1 MRRTKEMKKG
11 LKRGLAIA
19 LSAAM
24 VVGIVPMAPG
34 NVSRVQ
40 AEESTESGLK
50 ATVYATKDQL
60 MNFSPDS
67 SAKLVFGKNDQGNAQ
82 EWYVLGKD
90 DGVEVDNAVIFATES
105 MTTGIF
111 DSNNNSN
118 TYIEGNQ
125 EYQVYPNHYGA
136 SVLRQT
142 LQGMVSVDNNTY
154 FSVAEKSLMQET
166 TIITKDVLQG
176 TDYTTSDKLYALAS
190 EDQDYS
196 EDQGYYD
203 KIYVGSNNEKKLDV
217 HSYSND
223 KDFWLRTPCENRS
236 QVNQAL
242 CAYPNGGRVGGTTV
256 KLSNGVRPASN
267 LNLSSVLFAS
277 AAPASGGAAY
287 GKIADGTAMTLR
299 LDGSDKNIGTVNY
312 IIGSRE
318 IIAVK
323 GSTTNDVVLMVQGND
338 GTKDWYYRS
347 APLESSACTYNAT
360 DIMTKLGMSSS
371 DFSKCKIWLET
382 TEDNVTYAVNAA
394 KKEIVSRISADIE
407 APTEGEELSKQISC
421 YEEEVAEAKITWD
434 KEIAGYYPD
443 TCKAQITFTP
453 ADGYIFTGNTVLNIN
468 AEERNDGKVLNPDGT
483 LTITVKFKLEK
494 DKLISID
501 FPEPITVANGTA
513 YEDMNLPTQVAI
525 KTKGSTIDK
534 ADVTWDTKSPV
545 RGSYDPAVI
554 TMQTVTLKG
563 NVSGLDNLDMNKVD
577 PVTYITIIIWAME
590 TVEAPTASVASGTY
604 TKNQSVILS
613 SATEGATIYYTTDG
627 TEPDKTIG
635 EIYTVPIAVTG
646 TAGESVDT
654 TIKAIAV
661 KDRMQDSEVQTF
673 TYTIELPE
681 PTPTPVPTSTPTPGQ
696 SGNSDNSGSD
706 NSNSGNSSSGSSTD
720 SSADVKIVDWE
731 QVAADMRQ
739 PLTGEGNLNYTVR
752 GENRVATSVLQQL
765 AGLRQTLAFHSGN
778 GIALSISGQDVD
790 RNALNNLNSM
800 NLTVADGT
808 LSDKIC
814 STKETGSLKNLQLS
828 VYDSGAFAVLVN
840 LHVNVGAEYAGNYAN
855 LYRYNAQTGSLDY
868 CGSYRVNADGRA
880 MFGLKLGG
888 EYLVTVTRAIPQ
900 ETAVHTDGEYIVKA
914 GDALSRIA
922 VRYHMPLADL
932 IRKNPQIKNI
942 SKIYPGQRIRLN

>member
-1 MRRTKEMKKG
+1 MKKE
-11 LKRGLAIA
+11 LKRGLAMV

-24 VVGIVPMAPG
+24 VLGIAPMVPG

-40 AEESTESGLK
+40 AEESAESGLK
-50 ATVYATKDQL
+50 ATVYAMKDQL
-60 MNFSPDS
+60 MNFSPDN

-105 MTTGIF
+105 MTTDQF
-111 DSNNNSN
+111 DSNNNGN
-118 TYIEGNQ
+118 TYKEGNQ

-136 SVLRQT
+136 SVLRRT
-142 LQGMVSVDNNTY
+142 LQEMVSADSNTY

-166 TIITKDVLQG
+166 TITTRDVFNQK
-176 TDYTTSDKLYALAS
+176 DYTTSDKLYALAS
-190 EDQDYS
+190 EDQDYY
-196 EDQGYYD
+196 G
-203 KIYVGSNNEKKLDV
+203 KIYVGSNNDKKLDV

-223 KDFWLRTPCENRS
+223 MDFWLRTPCENWS
-236 QVNQAL
+236 KINQAL
-242 CAYPNGGRVGGTTV
+242 CAYPNRGQVGGTTV
-256 KLSNGVRPASN
+256 QLRNGVRPASN

-287 GKIADGTAMTLR
+287 GEIADGTAMTLR

-312 IIGSRE
+312 IVGGRK

-323 GSTTNDVVLMVQGND
+323 GSTSGDVVLVIQGND

-347 APLESSACTYNAT
+347 APLESSVCTYNVS
-360 DIMTKLGMSSS
+360 DIMNQLNMSSS

-394 KKEIVSRISADIE
+394 NKEIVSTIGADIATPRGGE
-407 APTEGEELSKQISC
+407 ALSKQISC
-421 YEEEVAEAKITWD
+421 NTEEVAEAKIIWD
-434 KEIAGYYPD
+434 TEIAGYYPD
-443 TCKAQITFTP
+443 TCKAEITFTS
-453 ADGYIFTGNTVLNIN
+453 ADGYIFTENTEIVIN
-468 AEERNDGKVLNPDGT
+468 STVRNDGKVLNSDGT
-483 LTITVKFKLEK
+483 LTVTVEFALSK
-494 DKLISID
+494 DILLNIVKPDS
-501 FPEPITVANGTA
+501 ITVANGTA
-513 YEDMNLPTQVAI
+513 YKDMNLPTQVTI
-525 KTKGSTIDK
+525 ETGGGSMDK
-534 ADVTWDTKSPV
+534 ANVTWDTKSPV
-545 RGSYDPAVI
+545 SGSYDPAVI
-554 TMQTVTLKG
+554 TKQTVRLKG
-563 NVSGLDNLDMNKVD
+563 NVSGLDNLDMNEVD
-577 PVTYITIIIWAME
+577 PVTYITITIWAME

-627 TEPDKTIG
+627 TKPDKTNG

-681 PTPTPVPTSTPTPGQ
+681 PTPTPTPGQ
-696 SGNSDNSGSD
+696 SGNSDNSGSN

-739 PLTGEGNLNYTVR
+739 PLTGEGNLNYIVR
-752 GENRVATSVLQQL
+752 GENQVAASVLQQL
-765 AGLRQTLAFHSGN
+765 EGLKQTLAFHSGN

-814 STKETGSLKNLQLS
+814 STKEAGSLKNLQLS

>member
-1 MRRTKEMKKG
+1 MKKG

-24 VVGIVPMAPG
+24 VVGIAPMAPG

-67 SAKLVFGKNDQGNAQ
+67 SAKLVFGKNDQENAQ

-90 DGVEVDNAVIFATES
+90 NGVAGDNTVIFATES
-105 MTTGIF
+105 MKTGKF

-118 TYIEGNQ
+118 TYIEGNK
-125 EYQVYPNHYGA
+125 EYPVHPNHYGA
-136 SVLRQT
+136 SALRHT
-142 LQGMVSVDNNTY
+142 LQEMVSADSNTY

-166 TIITKDVLQG
+166 TITTKDVLNQK
-176 TDYTTSDKLYALAS
+176 DYTTSDKLYALAS
-190 EDQDYS
+190 EDQDYY
-196 EDQGYYD
+196 Q
-203 KIYVGSNNEKKLDV
+203 KMYVGSNNDKELDV
-217 HSYSND
+217 TFCGNNT
-223 KDFWLRTPCENRS
+223 DFWLRTPS
-236 QVNQAL
+236 DSLVNHAL
-242 CAYPNGGRVGGTTV
+242 CACPGLYRVGGILV
-256 KLSNGVRPASN
+256 QYSRGVRPASN

-287 GKIADGTAMTLR
+287 SEIADGTAMTLR

-360 DIMTKLGMSSS
+360 DIMTQLDMSSS

-394 KKEIVSRISADIE
+394 KKEIVSIISANIK
-407 APTEGEELSKQISC
+407 APIEGEELSKQISC
-421 YEEEVAEAKITWD
+421 YAEGVAEAKITWD

-468 AEERNDGKVLNPDGT
+468 TEERNDGKVLNPDGT
-483 LTITVKFKLEK
+483 LTITVKFEFKK

-525 KTKGSTIDK
+525 ETKGSTINK

-545 RGSYDPAVI
+545 SGSYDPAVI
-554 TMQTVTLKG
+554 TKQTVTLKG
-563 NVSGLDNLDMNKVD
+563 NVSGLDNLDMNEAD
-577 PVTYITIIIWAME
+577 PVTYITITIWAME

-627 TEPDKTIG
+627 TEPDKTNG

-646 TAGESVDT
+646 TAGEFVDT

-681 PTPTPVPTSTPTPGQ
+681 PTPTPVPTPTPTPGQ
-696 SGNSDNSGSD
+696 SGNSDNSG
-706 NSNSGNSSSGSSTD
+706 SGSSTD

-828 VYDSGAFAVLVN
+828 VYDSGAFAVRVN

>member
-1 MRRTKEMKKG
+1 MKKG

-24 VVGIVPMAPG
+24 VVGIAPMAPG

-105 MTTGIF
+105 MTTGMF
-111 DSNNNSN
+111 DSNNNGN
-118 TYIEGNQ
+118 TYKEGNQ
-125 EYQVYPNHYGA
+125 EYPVHPNHYGA

-166 TIITKDVLQG
+166 TITTKDVLNQK
-176 TDYTTSDKLYALAS
+176 DYTTSDKLYALAS
-190 EDQDYS
+190 EDQDY
-196 EDQGYYD
+196 YD
-203 KIYVGSNNEKKLDV
+203 KIYVGSNNGKKLDV
-217 HSYSND
+217 DSYSND
-223 KDFWLRTPCENRS
+223 MDFWLRTPCENRI
-236 QVNQAL
+236 QLNQAL
-242 CAYPNGGRVGGTTV
+242 CVYPNPNRGWVGGTPV
-256 KLSNGVRPASN
+256 QLRNGVRPASN

-277 AAPASGGAAY
+277 AAPASGGAY
-287 GKIADGTAMTLR
+287 GEIADGTAMTLR

-360 DIMTKLGMSSS
+360 DIMTQLDMSSS

-394 KKEIVSRISADIE
+394 KKEIVSIISAYIK
-407 APTEGEELSKQISC
+407 APIEGEELSKQISC
-421 YEEEVAEAKITWD
+421 NAEEVAEAKITWD

-501 FPEPITVANGTA
+501 SPEPITVANGTA

-525 KTKGSTIDK
+525 ETKGSTIDK

-545 RGSYDPAVI
+545 SGSYDPAVI
-554 TMQTVTLKG
+554 TKQTVTLKG
-563 NVSGLDNLDMNKVD
+563 NVSGLDNLDMNEAD
-577 PVTYITIIIWAME
+577 PVTYITITIWAME

-627 TEPDKTIG
+627 TEPDKTNG

-681 PTPTPVPTSTPTPGQ
+681 PTPTPVPTPTPTPGQ
-696 SGNSDNSGSD
+696 SGNSDNSG
-706 NSNSGNSSSGSSTD
+706 SGSSTD

>member
-1 MRRTKEMKKG
+1 MKQG

-24 VVGIVPMAPG
+24 VLGIAPMAPG

-111 DSNNNSN
+111 DSNNNGN
-118 TYIEGNQ
+118 TYKEGNQ
-125 EYQVYPNHYGA
+125 EYPVHPNHYGA
-136 SVLRQT
+136 SVLRHT
-142 LQGMVSVDNNTY
+142 LQEMVSADSNTY

-166 TIITKDVLQG
+166 TITTKDVLNQK
-176 TDYTTSDKLYALAS
+176 DYTTSDKLYALAS
-190 EDQDYS
+190 KDQDYY
-196 EDQGYYD
+196 Q
-203 KIYVGSNNEKKLDV
+203 KMYVGSNNDKELDV
-217 HSYSND
+217 TFCGNNT
-223 KDFWLRTPCENRS
+223 DFWLRTPCEKSSLLNH
-236 QVNQAL
+236 AL
-242 CAYPNGGRVGGTTV
+242 CACPGLYRVGGILV
-256 KLSNGVRPASN
+256 QYSRGVRPASN

-277 AAPASGGAAY
+277 AAPSSGGEASGE
-287 GKIADGTAMTLR
+287 IADGTAMTLR

-312 IIGSRE
+312 IVGGRK

-323 GSTTNDVVLMVQGND
+323 GSTSGDVVLVIQGND

-347 APLESSACTYNAT
+347 APLESSVCTYNAS
-360 DIMTKLGMSSS
+360 DIMNQLNMSSS

-394 KKEIVSRISADIE
+394 KKEIVSIISADIK
-407 APTEGEELSKQISC
+407 APIEGEELSKQISC
-421 YEEEVAEAKITWD
+421 DKEGVAEAKITWD

-453 ADGYIFTGNTVLNIN
+453 ADGYIFTENTVLNIN
-468 AEERNDGKVLNPDGT
+468 AKERNDGKVLNPDGT
-483 LTITVKFKLEK
+483 LTITVKFELKK

-513 YEDMNLPTQVAI
+513 YKDMNLPTQVTI
-525 KTKGSTIDK
+525 ETGGGSMDK
-534 ADVTWDTKSPV
+534 ANVTWDTKSPV
-545 RGSYDPAVI
+545 SGSYNPTVV
-554 TMQTVTLKG
+554 TEQTITLKG
-563 NVSGLDNLDMNKVD
+563 DVSGLDNLDMNEKESVA
-577 PVTYITIIIWAME
+577 YITITIRAME
-590 TVEAPTASVASGTY
+590 TVEVPTASVASGTY
-604 TKNQSVILS
+604 TKNQSVALS

-627 TEPDKTIG
+627 TEPGGTNG
-635 EIYTVPIAVTG
+635 EIYTAPIAVTG

-654 TIKAIAV
+654 TIRAIAV
-661 KDRMQDSEVQTF
+661 KERMQDSEVQTF

-681 PTPTPVPTSTPTPGQ
+681 PTPTPVPTPAPTPGQ

-739 PLTGEGNLNYTVR
+739 LEGLK
-752 GENRVATSVLQQL
+752 
-765 AGLRQTLAFHSGN
+765 QTLAFHSGN

-814 STKETGSLKNLQLS
+814 STKEAGSLKNLQLS

-840 LHVNVGAEYAGNYAN
+840 LHVNVGTEYTGNYAN
-855 LYRYNAQTGSLDY
+855 LYRYNTQTGSLDY

-900 ETAVHTDGEYIVKA
+900 ETAVYTDGEYIVKA

>member
-1 MRRTKEMKKG
+1 MKKG

-24 VVGIVPMAPG
+24 VVGIAPMAPG

-105 MTTGIF
+105 MTTGMF
-111 DSNNNSN
+111 DSNNNGN
-118 TYIEGNQ
+118 TYKEGNQ
-125 EYQVYPNHYGA
+125 EYPVHPNHYGA

-166 TIITKDVLQG
+166 TITTKDVLNQK
-176 TDYTTSDKLYALAS
+176 DYTTSDKLYALAS
-190 EDQDYS
+190 EDQDY
-196 EDQGYYD
+196 YD
-203 KIYVGSNNEKKLDV
+203 KIYVGSNNGKKLDV

-223 KDFWLRTPCENRS
+223 MDFWLRTPCENRI
-236 QVNQAL
+236 QLNQAL
-242 CAYPNGGRVGGTTV
+242 CAYPNPNRGWVGGTPV
-256 KLSNGVRPASN
+256 QLRNGVRPASN

-360 DIMTKLGMSSS
+360 DIMTQLDMSSS

-394 KKEIVSRISADIE
+394 KKEIVSIISADIK
-407 APTEGEELSKQISC
+407 APIEGEELSKQISC
-421 YEEEVAEAKITWD
+421 YAEGVAEAKITWD

-453 ADGYIFTGNTVLNIN
+453 ADGYIFTENTVLNIN
-468 AEERNDGKVLNPDGT
+468 DEERNDGKVLNPDGT

-494 DKLISID
+494 DKLIRID
-501 FPEPITVANGTA
+501 SPEPITVANGTA

-525 KTKGSTIDK
+525 ETKGSTINK

-545 RGSYDPAVI
+545 SGSYDPAVI
-554 TMQTVTLKG
+554 TKQTVTLKG
-563 NVSGLDNLDMNKVD
+563 NVSGLDNLDMNEAD
-577 PVTYITIIIWAME
+577 PVTYITITIWAME

-613 SATEGATIYYTTDG
+613 SATEGAMIYYTTDG
-627 TEPDKTIG
+627 TEPDKTNG

-681 PTPTPVPTSTPTPGQ
+681 PTPTPVPTPTPTPGQ
-696 SGNSDNSGSD
+696 SGNSDNSG
-706 NSNSGNSSSGSSTD
+706 SGSSTD

-778 GIALSISGQDVD
+778 EIALSISGQDVD

>member
-1 MRRTKEMKKG
+1 MKKG

-24 VVGIVPMAPG
+24 VVGIAPMAPG

-50 ATVYATKDQL
+50 VTVYATKDQL
-60 MNFSPDS
+60 MNFSPDN
-67 SAKLVFGKNDQGNAQ
+67 SAKLVFGKNDQENAQ

-90 DGVEVDNAVIFATES
+90 NGVAGDNTVIFATES
-105 MTTGIF
+105 MKTGEF
-111 DSNNNSN
+111 DSHNNSN
-118 TYIEGNQ
+118 TYIEGNK
-125 EYQVYPNHYGA
+125 EYPVHPNHYGA
-136 SVLRQT
+136 SVLRHT
-142 LQGMVSVDNNTY
+142 LQEMVSADSNTY

-166 TIITKDVLQG
+166 TITTKDVLNQK
-176 TDYTTSDKLYALAS
+176 DYTTSDKLYALAS
-190 EDQDYS
+190 EDQDNY
-196 EDQGYYD
+196 Q
-203 KIYVGSNNEKKLDV
+203 KMYVGSNNDKKLDV

-223 KDFWLRTPCENRS
+223 MDFWLRTPCENRS
-236 QVNQAL
+236 KVNQAL
-242 CAYPNGGRVGGTTV
+242 CACLGLYRVGGILV
-256 KLSNGVRPASN
+256 QYSRGVRPASN

-287 GKIADGTAMTLR
+287 GEIADGTAMTLR

-360 DIMTKLGMSSS
+360 DIMTQLDMSSS

-394 KKEIVSRISADIE
+394 KKEIVSIISADIK
-407 APTEGEELSKQISC
+407 APIEGEELSKQISC
-421 YEEEVAEAKITWD
+421 NAEEVAEAKITWD

-453 ADGYIFTGNTVLNIN
+453 ADGYIFTENTVLNIN
-468 AEERNDGKVLNPDGT
+468 TEERNDGKVLNPDGT
-483 LTITVKFKLEK
+483 LTITVKFEFKK

-525 KTKGSTIDK
+525 ETKGSTINK
-534 ADVTWDTKSPV
+534 AVVTWDTKSPV
-545 RGSYDPAVI
+545 SGSYDPAVI
-554 TMQTVTLKG
+554 TKQTVTLKG
-563 NVSGLDNLDMNKVD
+563 NVSGLDNLDMKEVD
-577 PVTYITIIIWAME
+577 PVTYITITIWAME

-627 TEPDKTIG
+627 TEPDKTNG

-646 TAGESVDT
+646 TAGECVDT

-681 PTPTPVPTSTPTPGQ
+681 PTPTPVPTPTPTPGQ
-696 SGNSDNSGSD
+696 SGNSDNSG
-706 NSNSGNSSSGSSTD
+706 SGSSTD

>member
-24 VVGIVPMAPG
+24 VVGIAPMAPG

-60 MNFSPDS
+60 MNFSPDN
-67 SAKLVFGKNDQGNAQ
+67 SAKLVFGKNDQENAQ

-105 MTTGIF
+105 MTTGMF
-111 DSNNNSN
+111 DSNNNGN
-118 TYIEGNQ
+118 TYKEGNQ
-125 EYQVYPNHYGA
+125 EYPVHANHYGA

-166 TIITKDVLQG
+166 TIITKDVLNQK
-176 TDYTTSDKLYALAS
+176 DYTTSDKLYALAS
-190 EDQDYS
+190 EDQDYY
-196 EDQGYYD
+196 Q
-203 KIYVGSNNEKKLDV
+203 KMYVGSNNDKELDV
-217 HSYSND
+217 TFCGNNT
-223 KDFWLRTPCENRS
+223 DFWLRTPS
-236 QVNQAL
+236 DSLVNHAL
-242 CAYPNGGRVGGTTV
+242 CACPGLYRVGGILV
-256 KLSNGVRPASN
+256 QYSRGVRPASN

-277 AAPASGGAAY
+277 AAPASGGAAAY
-287 GKIADGTAMTLR
+287 GEIADGTAMTLR

-360 DIMTKLGMSSS
+360 DIMTQLDMSSS

-394 KKEIVSRISADIE
+394 KKEIVSIISANIK
-407 APTEGEELSKQISC
+407 APIEGEELSKQISC
-421 YEEEVAEAKITWD
+421 YAEGVAEAKITWD

-453 ADGYIFTGNTVLNIN
+453 ADGYIFTENTVLNIN
-468 AEERNDGKVLNPDGT
+468 TEERNDGKVLNPDGT
-483 LTITVKFKLEK
+483 LTITVKFEFKK

-525 KTKGSTIDK
+525 ETKGSTINK

-545 RGSYDPAVI
+545 SGSYDPAVI
-554 TMQTVTLKG
+554 TKQTVTLKG
-563 NVSGLDNLDMNKVD
+563 NVSGLDNLDMKEVD
-577 PVTYITIIIWAME
+577 PVTYITITIWAME

-627 TEPDKTIG
+627 TEPDKTNG

-646 TAGESVDT
+646 TAGESVAT

-681 PTPTPVPTSTPTPGQ
+681 PTPTPVPTPTPTPGQ
-696 SGNSDNSGSD
+696 SGNSDNSG
-706 NSNSGNSSSGSSTD
+706 SGSSTD

>member
-1 MRRTKEMKKG
+1 MKQG

-24 VVGIVPMAPG
+24 VVGIAPIAPG

-67 SAKLVFGKNDQGNAQ
+67 SAKLVFGKNNQGNAQ

-90 DGVEVDNAVIFATES
+90 NGVAGDNTVIFATES
-105 MTTGIF
+105 MKTGKF

-118 TYIEGNQ
+118 TYKEGNQ

-136 SVLRQT
+136 SELRQT

-190 EDQDYS
+190 EDQN
-196 EDQGYYD
+196 YYD
-203 KIYVGSNNEKKLDV
+203 KIYVGSNNDKELDV

-223 KDFWLRTPCENRS
+223 MDFWLRTPCENRS

-242 CAYPNGGRVGGTTV
+242 CAYPNNGWVGGTPV
-256 KLSNGVRPASN
+256 HLSNGVRPASN

-277 AAPASGGAAY
+277 AAPASGGETS
-287 GKIADGTAMTLR
+287 GEIVDGTAMTLR

-347 APLESSACTYNAT
+347 APLESSACTYNVT
-360 DIMTKLGMSSS
+360 DIMNQLDMSSS

-382 TEDNVTYAVNAA
+382 TEDNVSYAVNAA
-394 KKEIVSRISADIE
+394 KKEIVSIISADIDTPRGGE
-407 APTEGEELSKQISC
+407 ALSKQISC
-421 YEEEVAEAKITWD
+421 DKEGIAEAKVTWD
-434 KEIAGYYPD
+434 TEIAGYYPD
-443 TCKAQITFTP
+443 TCKAEITFAP
-453 ADGYIFTGNTVLNIN
+453 ADGYIFTENTEIVIN
-468 AEERNDGKVLNPDGT
+468 STVRNDGKVLSSDGT
-483 LTITVKFKLEK
+483 LTVTVEFALSK
-494 DKLISID
+494 DILLNIVDPDS
-501 FPEPITVANGTA
+501 ITVANGTA
-513 YEDMNLPTQVAI
+513 YKDMNLPTQVTI
-525 KTKGSTIDK
+525 ETGGGSMDK
-534 ADVTWDTKSPV
+534 ANVTWDTTTPV
-545 RGSYDPAVI
+545 NGSYDPAIV
-554 TMQTVTLKG
+554 TEQTITLKG
-563 NVSGLDNLDMNKVD
+563 DVSGLDNLDMNGKESVA
-577 PVTYITIIIWAME
+577 YITITIRAME

-604 TKNQSVILS
+604 MKNQSVILS

-627 TEPDKTIG
+627 TEPDKTNG
-635 EIYTVPIAVTG
+635 EIYTAPIAVTG
-646 TAGESVDT
+646 TAGESVNT
-654 TIKAIAV
+654 TIRAIAV
-661 KDRMQDSEVQTF
+661 KERMQDSEVQTF

-681 PTPTPVPTSTPTPGQ
+681 PTPAPVPTPAPTPGQ

-739 PLTGEGNLNYTVR
+739 PLTGEGNLNYIVR
-752 GENRVATSVLQQL
+752 GENQVAASVLQQL
-765 AGLRQTLAFHSGN
+765 AGLKQTLAFHSGN

-814 STKETGSLKNLQLS
+814 STKGAGSLKNLQLS
-828 VYDSGAFAVLVN
+828 VYDSDAFAVLVN

>member
-1 MRRTKEMKKG
+1 MKKG

-105 MTTGIF
+105 MTTGMF
-111 DSNNNSN
+111 DSNNNGN
-118 TYIEGNQ
+118 TYKEGNQ
-125 EYQVYPNHYGA
+125 EYPVHPNHYGA

-166 TIITKDVLQG
+166 TIITKDVLNQK
-176 TDYTTSDKLYALAS
+176 DYTTSDKLYALAS
-190 EDQDYS
+190 EDQDYY
-196 EDQGYYD
+196 Q
-203 KIYVGSNNEKKLDV
+203 KMYVGSNNDKELDV
-217 HSYSND
+217 TFCGNNT
-223 KDFWLRTPCENRS
+223 DFWLRTPS
-236 QVNQAL
+236 DSLVNHAL
-242 CAYPNGGRVGGTTV
+242 CACPGLYRVGGILV
-256 KLSNGVRPASN
+256 QYSRGVRPASN

-287 GKIADGTAMTLR
+287 GEIADGTAMTLR

-360 DIMTKLGMSSS
+360 DIMTQLDMSSS

-394 KKEIVSRISADIE
+394 KKEIVSIISADIK
-407 APTEGEELSKQISC
+407 APIEGEELSKQISC
-421 YEEEVAEAKITWD
+421 NAEEVAEAKITWD

-468 AEERNDGKVLNPDGT
+468 TEERNDGKVLNPDGT
-483 LTITVKFKLEK
+483 LTITVKFEFKK

-525 KTKGSTIDK
+525 ETKGSTINK

-545 RGSYDPAVI
+545 SGSYDPAVI
-554 TMQTVTLKG
+554 TKQTVTLKG
-563 NVSGLDNLDMNKVD
+563 NVSGLDNLDMKEVD
-577 PVTYITIIIWAME
+577 PVTYITITIWAME

-627 TEPDKTIG
+627 TEPDKTNG

-646 TAGESVDT
+646 TAGECVDT

-681 PTPTPVPTSTPTPGQ
+681 PTPTPVPTPTPTPGQ
-696 SGNSDNSGSD
+696 SGNSDNSG
-706 NSNSGNSSSGSSTD
+706 SGSSTD

>member
-1 MRRTKEMKKG
+1 MKKG

-24 VVGIVPMAPG
+24 VVGIAPMAPG

-67 SAKLVFGKNDQGNAQ
+67 SAKLVFGKNDQENAQ

-90 DGVEVDNAVIFATES
+90 NGVAGDNTVIFATES
-105 MTTGIF
+105 MKTGKF

-118 TYIEGNQ
+118 TYIEGNK
-125 EYQVYPNHYGA
+125 EYPVHPNHYGA
-136 SVLRQT
+136 SALRHT
-142 LQGMVSVDNNTY
+142 LQEMVSADNNTY

-166 TIITKDVLQG
+166 TITTKDVLNQK
-176 TDYTTSDKLYALAS
+176 DYTTSDKLYALAS
-190 EDQDYS
+190 EDQ
-196 EDQGYYD
+196 YYYQ
-203 KIYVGSNNEKKLDV
+203 KMYVGSNNDKELDV
-217 HSYSND
+217 TFCGNNT
-223 KDFWLRTPCENRS
+223 DFWLRTPCENRI
-236 QVNQAL
+236 QLNQAL
-242 CAYPNGGRVGGTTV
+242 CAYPNNGWVGGTTV
-256 KLSNGVRPASN
+256 QLSNGVRPASN

-287 GKIADGTAMTLR
+287 GEIADGTAMTLR

-360 DIMTKLGMSSS
+360 DIMPQLDMSSS

-394 KKEIVSRISADIE
+394 KKEIVSIISADIK
-407 APTEGEELSKQISC
+407 APIEGEELSKQINC
-421 YEEEVAEAKITWD
+421 YAEEVAKAKITWD

-453 ADGYIFTGNTVLNIN
+453 ADGYIFTENTVLNIN
-468 AEERNDGKVLNPDGT
+468 DEERNDGKVLNPDGT
-483 LTITVKFKLEK
+483 LTITVKFELKK

-501 FPEPITVANGTA
+501 SPEPITVANGTA

-525 KTKGSTIDK
+525 ETKGSTIDK

-545 RGSYDPAVI
+545 SGSYNPTVV
-554 TMQTVTLKG
+554 TEQTITLKG
-563 NVSGLDNLDMNKVD
+563 DVSGLDNLDMNEKESVA
-577 PVTYITIIIWAME
+577 YITITIRAME
-590 TVEAPTASVASGTY
+590 TVEVPTASVASGTY
-604 TKNQSVILS
+604 TKNQSVALS

-627 TEPDKTIG
+627 TEPGGTNG
-635 EIYTVPIAVTG
+635 EIYTAPVAVTG

-654 TIKAIAV
+654 TIRAIAV
-661 KDRMQDSEVQTF
+661 KERMQDSEVQIF
-673 TYTIELPE
+673 TYTIELPV
-681 PTPTPVPTSTPTPGQ
+681 PTPTPTPGQ
-696 SGNSDNSGSD
+696 SGNSDNSGSN

-778 GIALSISGQDVD
+778 GIALSISGQDVNK
-790 RNALNNLNSM
+790 NALNQLNSM

-808 LSDKIC
+808 LSDKIY
-814 STKETGSLKNLQLS
+814 STKEAGSLKNLQLS

-840 LHVNVGAEYAGNYAN
+840 LHVNVGTEYTGNYAN
-855 LYRYNAQTGSLDY
+855 LYRYNTQTGSLDY

-900 ETAVHTDGEYIVKA
+900 ETAVYTDGEYIVKA

-942 SKIYPGQRIRLN
+942 SKIYSGQRIHLN

>member
-1 MRRTKEMKKG
+1 MKKG

-24 VVGIVPMAPG
+24 VVGIAPMAPG

-60 MNFSPDS
+60 MNFSPDN
-67 SAKLVFGKNDQGNAQ
+67 SAKLVFGKNDQENAQ

-90 DGVEVDNAVIFATES
+90 NGVAGDNTVIFATES
-105 MTTGIF
+105 MKTGEF
-111 DSNNNSN
+111 DSHNNSN

-125 EYQVYPNHYGA
+125 EYPVHPNHYGA

-166 TIITKDVLQG
+166 TITTKDVLNQK
-176 TDYTTSDKLYALAS
+176 DYTTSDKLYALAS
-190 EDQDYS
+190 EDQDYY
-196 EDQGYYD
+196 Q
-203 KIYVGSNNEKKLDV
+203 KMYVGSNNDKELDV
-217 HSYSND
+217 TFCGNNT
-223 KDFWLRTPCENRS
+223 DFWLRTPCENRI
-236 QVNQAL
+236 QLNQAL
-242 CAYPNGGRVGGTTV
+242 CAYPNRGWVGGTPV
-256 KLSNGVRPASN
+256 QLSNGVRPASN

-277 AAPASGGAAY
+277 AAPASGGAAD
-287 GKIADGTAMTLR
+287 GEIADGTAMTLR

-360 DIMTKLGMSSS
+360 DIMTQLDMSSS

-394 KKEIVSRISADIE
+394 KKEKVSIISADIK
-407 APTEGEELSKQISC
+407 APIEGEELSKQISC
-421 YEEEVAEAKITWD
+421 YAEGVAEAKITWD

-468 AEERNDGKVLNPDGT
+468 DEERNDGKVLNPDGT

-494 DKLISID
+494 DKLIRID
-501 FPEPITVANGTA
+501 SPEPITVANGTA

-525 KTKGSTIDK
+525 ETKGSTINK

-545 RGSYDPAVI
+545 SGSYDPAVI
-554 TMQTVTLKG
+554 TKQTVTLKG
-563 NVSGLDNLDMNKVD
+563 NVSGLDNLDMNEAD
-577 PVTYITIIIWAME
+577 PVTYITITIWAME

-613 SATEGATIYYTTDG
+613 SATEGAMIYYTTDG
-627 TEPDKTIG
+627 TEPDKTNG

-681 PTPTPVPTSTPTPGQ
+681 PTPTPVPTPTPTPGQ
-696 SGNSDNSGSD
+696 SGNSDNSG
-706 NSNSGNSSSGSSTD
+706 SGSSTD

>member
-1 MRRTKEMKKG
+1 MKKG

-24 VVGIVPMAPG
+24 VVGIAPMAPG

-60 MNFSPDS
+60 MNFSPDN
-67 SAKLVFGKNDQGNAQ
+67 SAKLVFGKNDQENAQ

-90 DGVEVDNAVIFATES
+90 NGVAGDNTVIFATES
-105 MTTGIF
+105 MKTGEF
-111 DSNNNSN
+111 DSHNNSN
-118 TYIEGNQ
+118 TYIEGNK
-125 EYQVYPNHYGA
+125 EYPVHPNHYGA
-136 SVLRQT
+136 SVLRHT
-142 LQGMVSVDNNTY
+142 LQEMVSADSNTY

-166 TIITKDVLQG
+166 TITTKDVLNQK
-176 TDYTTSDKLYALAS
+176 DYTTSDKLYALAS
-190 EDQDYS
+190 EDQDY
-196 EDQGYYD
+196 YD
-203 KIYVGSNNEKKLDV
+203 KIYVGSNNDKKLDV

-223 KDFWLRTPCENRS
+223 MNFWLRTPCENRIM
-236 QVNQAL
+236 VNQAL
-242 CAYPNGGRVGGTTV
+242 CAYPNSGWVGGTTV
-256 KLSNGVRPASN
+256 QLSNGVRPASN

-287 GKIADGTAMTLR
+287 GEIADGTAMTLR

-360 DIMTKLGMSSS
+360 DIMTKLDMSSS

-394 KKEIVSRISADIE
+394 KKEIVSIISADIK
-407 APTEGEELSKQISC
+407 APIEGEELSKQISC
-421 YEEEVAEAKITWD
+421 YAEGVAEAKITWD
-434 KEIAGYYPD
+434 REIAGYYPD

-453 ADGYIFTGNTVLNIN
+453 ADGYIFTENTV
-468 AEERNDGKVLNPDGT
+468 
-483 LTITVKFKLEK
+483 LTITVKFEFEK

-525 KTKGSTIDK
+525 ETKGSTINK

-545 RGSYDPAVI
+545 SGSYDPAVI
-554 TMQTVTLKG
+554 TKQTVILKG
-563 NVSGLDNLDMNKVD
+563 NVSGLDNLDMNEVD
-577 PVTYITIIIWAME
+577 PVTYITITIWAME

-627 TEPDKTIG
+627 TEPDKTNG

-681 PTPTPVPTSTPTPGQ
+681 PTPTPVPTPTPTPGQ
-696 SGNSDNSGSD
+696 SGNSDNSG
-706 NSNSGNSSSGSSTD
+706 SGSSTD

>member
-1 MRRTKEMKKG
+1 MKKG

>member
-1 MRRTKEMKKG
+1 MKKG

-24 VVGIVPMAPG
+24 VVGIAPMAPG

-40 AEESTESGLK
+40 AEESTEPGLK

-60 MNFSPDS
+60 MNFSPDN
-67 SAKLVFGKNDQGNAQ
+67 SAKLVFGKNDQENAQ

-90 DGVEVDNAVIFATES
+90 NGVAGDNTVIFATES
-105 MTTGIF
+105 MTTDQF

-118 TYIEGNQ
+118 TYIEDNQ
-125 EYQVYPNHYGA
+125 EYPVHPNHYGA
-136 SVLRQT
+136 SVLRHT
-142 LQGMVSVDNNTY
+142 LQEMVSADSNTY

-166 TIITKDVLQG
+166 TITTKDVLNQK
-176 TDYTTSDKLYALAS
+176 DYTTSDKLYALAS
-190 EDQDYS
+190 KDQDYY
-196 EDQGYYD
+196 Q
-203 KIYVGSNNEKKLDV
+203 KMYVGSNNDKELDV
-217 HSYSND
+217 TFCGNNT
-223 KDFWLRTPCENRS
+223 DFWLRTPCEKSSLLNH
-236 QVNQAL
+236 AL
-242 CAYPNGGRVGGTTV
+242 CACPGLYRVGGILV
-256 KLSNGVRPASN
+256 QYSRGVRPASN

-287 GKIADGTAMTLR
+287 GEIADGTAMTLR

-312 IIGSRE
+312 IIGSRK

-360 DIMTKLGMSSS
+360 DIMTQLDMSSS

-394 KKEIVSRISADIE
+394 KKEIVSIISAYIK
-407 APTEGEELSKQISC
+407 APIEGEELSKQISC
-421 YEEEVAEAKITWD
+421 NAEEVAEAKITWD

-453 ADGYIFTGNTVLNIN
+453 ADGYIFTKNTVLNIN

-483 LTITVKFKLEK
+483 LTITVKFELEK

-501 FPEPITVANGTA
+501 SPEPITVANGTA

-525 KTKGSTIDK
+525 ETKGSTIDK

-545 RGSYDPAVI
+545 SGSYNPTEV
-554 TMQTVTLKG
+554 TEQTITLKG
-563 NVSGLDNLDMNKVD
+563 DVSGLDNLDMNGKESVA
-577 PVTYITIIIWAME
+577 YITITIRAME
-590 TVEAPTASVASGTY
+590 TVEVPTASVASGTY
-604 TKNQSVILS
+604 TKNQSVALS

-627 TEPDKTIG
+627 TEPGGTNG
-635 EIYTVPIAVTG
+635 EIYTAPIAVTG

-681 PTPTPVPTSTPTPGQ
+681 PTPTPVPTPAPTPGQ

-739 PLTGEGNLNYTVR
+739 PLTGEGNLNYIVR
-752 GENRVATSVLQQL
+752 GENQVAASVLQQL
-765 AGLRQTLAFHSGN
+765 EGLKQTLAFHSGN

-814 STKETGSLKNLQLS
+814 STKEAGSLKNLQLS

-922 VRYHMPLADL
+922 VRYHMLLTDL

>member
-1 MRRTKEMKKG
+1 MKKE
-11 LKRGLAIA
+11 LKRGLAMV

-24 VVGIVPMAPG
+24 VLGIAPMVPG

-40 AEESTESGLK
+40 AEESAESGLK

-60 MNFSPDS
+60 MNFSPDN

-90 DGVEVDNAVIFATES
+90 DGVAGDNTVIFAAGSIIEYS
-105 MTTGIF
+105 KF
-111 DSNNNSN
+111 DTN
-118 TYIEGNQ
+118 TSVKSYEERMGTYAGTNPS
-125 EYQVYPNHYGA
+125 EVYANHYGA
-136 SVLRQT
+136 SELREN
-142 LQGMVSVDNNTY
+142 LQQMVSAGNTEY
-154 FSVAEKSLMQET
+154 FSAAEKTLLQET
-166 TIITKDVLQG
+166 TITTYDTRNQKNYTVSDVLYG
-176 TDYTTSDKLYALAS
+176 AASSIFSTDIKIGSTDSKVLSKSAYWD
-190 EDQDYS
+190 
-196 EDQGYYD
+196 GYG
-203 KIYVGSNNEKKLDV
+203 K
-217 HSYSND
+217 
-223 KDFWLRTPCENRS
+223 FWLRTPVDGRDYLIWALFTGDF
-236 QVNQAL
+236 QVDKQAIN
-242 CAYPNGGRVGGTTV
+242 Y
-256 KLSNGVRPASN
+256 KKGVRPASN

-277 AAPASGGAAY
+277 AAPSSGGEASGE
-287 GKIADGTAMTLR
+287 IADGTAMTLR

-312 IIGSRE
+312 IVGGRK

-323 GSTTNDVVLMVQGND
+323 GSTSGDVVLVIQGND

-347 APLESSACTYNAT
+347 APLESSVCTYNVS
-360 DIMTKLGMSSS
+360 DIMNQLNMSSS

-394 KKEIVSRISADIE
+394 NKEIVSTIGADIATPRGGE
-407 APTEGEELSKQISC
+407 ALSKQISC
-421 YEEEVAEAKITWD
+421 DKEGIAEAKVTWD
-434 KEIAGYYPD
+434 TEIAGYYPD
-443 TCKAQITFTP
+443 TCKAEITFAP
-453 ADGYIFTGNTVLNIN
+453 ADGYIFTENTEIVIN
-468 AEERNDGKVLNPDGT
+468 STVRNDGKVLNSDGT
-483 LTITVKFKLEK
+483 LTVTVEFVLSK
-494 DKLISID
+494 DILLNIV
-501 FPEPITVANGTA
+501 EPDSITVANGTA
-513 YEDMNLPTQVAI
+513 YKDMNLPTQVTI
-525 KTKGSTIDK
+525 ETGGGSMDK
-534 ADVTWDTKSPV
+534 ANVTWDTTTPV
-545 RGSYDPAVI
+545 NGSYDPAIV
-554 TMQTVTLKG
+554 TEQTVTLKG
-563 NVSGLDNLDMNKVD
+563 DVAGLDNLDMNEKD
-577 PVTYITIIIWAME
+577 PVAYITITIRAME
-590 TVEAPTASVASGTY
+590 TVEAPTASVASGIY
-604 TKNQSVILS
+604 TKNQSVTLS

-627 TEPDKTIG
+627 TEPDKTNG
-635 EIYTVPIAVTG
+635 EIYTAPIAVTG

-661 KDRMQDSEVQTF
+661 KERMQDSEVQTF

-681 PTPTPVPTSTPTPGQ
+681 PTPTPVPTPTPTPGQ
-696 SGNSDNSGSD
+696 SGNSDHSGSN

-720 SSADVKIVDWE
+720 SSADTKIVDWE

-752 GENRVATSVLQQL
+752 GENRVAASVLQQL

-814 STKETGSLKNLQLS
+814 STKAAGSLKNLQLS
-828 VYDSGAFAVLVN
+828 VYDSVAFAVLVN
-840 LHVNVGAEYAGNYAN
+840 LHVNVGTEYTGNYAN

>member
-24 VVGIVPMAPG
+24 VVGIAPMAPG

-60 MNFSPDS
+60 MNFSPDN
-67 SAKLVFGKNDQGNAQ
+67 SAKLVFGKNDQENAQ

-90 DGVEVDNAVIFATES
+90 NGVAGDNTVIFATES
-105 MTTGIF
+105 MKTGEF
-111 DSNNNSN
+111 DSHNNSN

-125 EYQVYPNHYGA
+125 EYPVHPNHYGA
-136 SVLRQT
+136 SVLRHT
-142 LQGMVSVDNNTY
+142 LQEMVSADSNTY

-166 TIITKDVLQG
+166 TITTKDVLNQK
-176 TDYTTSDKLYALAS
+176 DYTTSDKLYALAS
-190 EDQDYS
+190 EDQDYY
-196 EDQGYYD
+196 Q
-203 KIYVGSNNEKKLDV
+203 KMYVGSNNDKELDV
-217 HSYSND
+217 TFCGNNT
-223 KDFWLRTPCENRS
+223 DFWLRTPS
-236 QVNQAL
+236 DSLVNHAL
-242 CAYPNGGRVGGTTV
+242 CACPGLYRVGGILV
-256 KLSNGVRPASN
+256 QYSRGVRPASN

-277 AAPASGGAAY
+277 AAPASGGETS
-287 GKIADGTAMTLR
+287 GEIVDGTAMTLR

-347 APLESSACTYNAT
+347 APLESSVCTYNAS
-360 DIMTKLGMSSS
+360 DIMNQLNMSSS

-394 KKEIVSRISADIE
+394 NKEIVSTIGADIATPRGGE
-407 APTEGEELSKQISC
+407 ALSKQISC
-421 YEEEVAEAKITWD
+421 NTEEVAEAKVTWD
-434 KEIAGYYPD
+434 TEIAGYYPD
-443 TCKAQITFTP
+443 TCKAEITFAP
-453 ADGYIFTGNTVLNIN
+453 ADGYIFTENTEIVIN
-468 AEERNDGKVLNPDGT
+468 STVRNDGKVLNSDGT
-483 LTITVKFKLEK
+483 LTVTVEFVLSK
-494 DKLISID
+494 DILLNIV
-501 FPEPITVANGTA
+501 EPDSITVANGTA
-513 YEDMNLPTQVAI
+513 YKDMNLPTQVTI
-525 KTKGSTIDK
+525 ETGGGSMDK
-534 ADVTWDTKSPV
+534 ANVTWDTTTPV
-545 RGSYDPAVI
+545 NGSYDPAIV
-554 TMQTVTLKG
+554 TEQTITLKG
-563 NVSGLDNLDMNKVD
+563 DVSGLDNLDMNGKESVA
-577 PVTYITIIIWAME
+577 YITITIRAME
-590 TVEAPTASVASGTY
+590 TVEVPTASVASGTY
-604 TKNQSVILS
+604 TKNQSVALS

-627 TEPDKTIG
+627 TEPGGTNG
-635 EIYTVPIAVTG
+635 EIYTAPIAVTG

-654 TIKAIAV
+654 TIRAIAV
-661 KDRMQDSEVQTF
+661 KERMQDSEVQTF

-681 PTPTPVPTSTPTPGQ
+681 PTPAPVPTPAPTPGQ

-739 PLTGEGNLNYTVR
+739 PLTGEGNLNYIVR
-752 GENRVATSVLQQL
+752 GENQVAASVLQQL
-765 AGLRQTLAFHSGN
+765 AGLKQTLAFHSGN
-778 GIALSISGQDVD
+778 GIALSISGQDVNK
-790 RNALNNLNSM
+790 NALNQLNSM

-808 LSDKIC
+808 LLDKIY
-814 STKETGSLKNLQLS
+814 STKEAGSLKNLQLS

-840 LHVNVGAEYAGNYAN
+840 LHVNVGTEYTGNYAN
-855 LYRYNAQTGSLDY
+855 LYRYNTQTGSLDY

-900 ETAVHTDGEYIVKA
+900 ETAVYTDGEYIVKA

-942 SKIYPGQRIRLN
+942 SKIYPGQRIHLN

>member
-1 MRRTKEMKKG
+1 MKKG

-24 VVGIVPMAPG
+24 VVGIAPMAPG

-50 ATVYATKDQL
+50 ATVYATKNQL

-90 DGVEVDNAVIFATES
+90 NGVAGDNTVIFATES
-105 MTTGIF
+105 MTTGKF
-111 DSNNNSN
+111 DSNNNGN
-118 TYIEGNQ
+118 TYKEGNQ
-125 EYQVYPNHYGA
+125 EYQVHANHYGA

-166 TIITKDVLQG
+166 TITTKDVLNQK
-176 TDYTTSDKLYALAS
+176 DYTTSDKLYALAS
-190 EDQDYS
+190 KDQDY
-196 EDQGYYD
+196 Y
-203 KIYVGSNNEKKLDV
+203 KKMYVGSNNDKELDV
-217 HSYSND
+217 TLCGNNI
-223 KDFWLRTPCENRS
+223 DFWLRTPS
-236 QVNQAL
+236 DSLVNHAL
-242 CAYPNGGRVGGTTV
+242 CACPGLYRVGGILV
-256 KLSNGVRPASN
+256 QYSRGVRPASN

-277 AAPASGGAAY
+277 AAPSSGGEASGE
-287 GKIADGTAMTLR
+287 IADGTAMTLR

-312 IIGSRE
+312 IVGGRK

-323 GSTTNDVVLMVQGND
+323 GSTSGDVVLVIQGND

-347 APLESSACTYNAT
+347 APLESSVCTYNAS
-360 DIMTKLGMSSS
+360 DIMNQLNMSSS

-394 KKEIVSRISADIE
+394 NKEIVSTIGADIATPRGGE
-407 APTEGEELSKQISC
+407 ALSKQISC
-421 YEEEVAEAKITWD
+421 NTEEVAEAKIIWD
-434 KEIAGYYPD
+434 TEIAGYYPD
-443 TCKAQITFTP
+443 TCKAEITFTS
-453 ADGYIFTGNTVLNIN
+453 ADGYIFTENTEIVIN
-468 AEERNDGKVLNPDGT
+468 STVRNDGKVLNSDGT
-483 LTITVKFKLEK
+483 LTVTVEFALSK
-494 DKLISID
+494 DILLNIV
-501 FPEPITVANGTA
+501 EPDSITVANGTA
-513 YEDMNLPTQVAI
+513 YKDMNLPTQVTI
-525 KTKGSTIDK
+525 ETGGGSMDK
-534 ADVTWDTKSPV
+534 ANVTWDTTTPV
-545 RGSYDPAVI
+545 NGSYDPAIV
-554 TMQTVTLKG
+554 TEQTVTLKES
-563 NVSGLDNLDMNKVD
+563 VA
-577 PVTYITIIIWAME
+577 YITITIRAME
-590 TVEAPTASVASGTY
+590 TVEVPTASVASGTY
-604 TKNQSVILS
+604 TKNQSVALS

-627 TEPDKTIG
+627 TKPDKTNG

-681 PTPTPVPTSTPTPGQ
+681 PTPTPVPTPTPTPGQ
-696 SGNSDNSGSD
+696 SGNSDNSGSN
-706 NSNSGNSSSGSSTD
+706 NSNSGSSTD

-840 LHVNVGAEYAGNYAN
+840 LHVNVGTEYTGNYAN

-888 EYLVTVTRAIPQ
+888 EYLVTVTWAIPQ
-900 ETAVHTDGEYIVKA
+900 ETAVYTDGEYIVKA

-942 SKIYPGQRIRLN
+942 SKIYPGQRIHLN

>member
-24 VVGIVPMAPG
+24 VVGIAPMAPG

-90 DGVEVDNAVIFATES
+90 NGVEVDNAVIFATES
-105 MTTGIF
+105 MTTGMF
-111 DSNNNSN
+111 DSNNNGN
-118 TYIEGNQ
+118 TYKEGNQ
-125 EYQVYPNHYGA
+125 EYPVHPNHYGA

-166 TIITKDVLQG
+166 TIITKDVLNQK
-176 TDYTTSDKLYALAS
+176 DYTTSDKLYALAS
-190 EDQDYS
+190 EDQDYY
-196 EDQGYYD
+196 Q
-203 KIYVGSNNEKKLDV
+203 KMYVGSNNDKELDV
-217 HSYSND
+217 TFCGNNT
-223 KDFWLRTPCENRS
+223 DFWLRTPS
-236 QVNQAL
+236 DSLVNHAL
-242 CAYPNGGRVGGTTV
+242 CACPGLYRIGGILVQYSR
-256 KLSNGVRPASN
+256 GVRPASN

-277 AAPASGGAAY
+277 AARASGGAAY
-287 GKIADGTAMTLR
+287 GEIADGTAMTLR

-360 DIMTKLGMSSS
+360 DIMTQLDMSSS

-394 KKEIVSRISADIE
+394 KKEIVSIISANIK
-407 APTEGEELSKQISC
+407 APIEGEELSKQISC
-421 YEEEVAEAKITWD
+421 YAEGVAEAKITWD

-453 ADGYIFTGNTVLNIN
+453 ADGYIFTENTVLNIN
-468 AEERNDGKVLNPDGT
+468 TEERNDGKVLNPDGT
-483 LTITVKFKLEK
+483 LTITVKFEFKK

-525 KTKGSTIDK
+525 ETKGSTINK

-545 RGSYDPAVI
+545 SGSYDPAVI
-554 TMQTVTLKG
+554 TKQTVTLKG
-563 NVSGLDNLDMNKVD
+563 NVSGLDNLDMKEVD
-577 PVTYITIIIWAME
+577 PVTYITITIWAME

-627 TEPDKTIG
+627 TEPDKTNG

-646 TAGESVDT
+646 TAGESVAT

-681 PTPTPVPTSTPTPGQ
+681 PTPTPVPTPTPTPGQ
-696 SGNSDNSGSD
+696 SGNSDNSG
-706 NSNSGNSSSGSSTD
+706 SGSSTD

-888 EYLVTVTRAIPQ
+888 EYLVTVTWAIPQ

>member
-1 MRRTKEMKKG
+1 MKKG

-24 VVGIVPMAPG
+24 VVGIAPMAPG

-60 MNFSPDS
+60 MNFSPDN

-90 DGVEVDNAVIFATES
+90 DGVAGDNTVIFAAGSIIEYS
-105 MTTGIF
+105 KF
-111 DSNNNSN
+111 DTN
-118 TYIEGNQ
+118 TSVKSYEERMGTYAGTNPS
-125 EYQVYPNHYGA
+125 EVYANHYGA
-136 SVLRQT
+136 SELREN
-142 LQGMVSVDNNTY
+142 LQQMVSAGNTEY
-154 FSVAEKSLMQET
+154 FSAAEKTLLQET
-166 TIITKDVLQG
+166 TITTYDTRNQKNYTVSDVLYG
-176 TDYTTSDKLYALAS
+176 AASSIFSTDIKIGSTDSKVLSKSAYWD
-190 EDQDYS
+190 
-196 EDQGYYD
+196 GY
-203 KIYVGSNNEKKLDV
+203 GE
-217 HSYSND
+217 
-223 KDFWLRTPCENRS
+223 FWLRTPVDGRDYLIWALFARDS
-236 QVNQAL
+236 QVDKQAIN
-242 CAYPNGGRVGGTTV
+242 YR
-256 KLSNGVRPASN
+256 KGVRPASN

-277 AAPASGGAAY
+277 AAPSSGGEASGE
-287 GKIADGTAMTLR
+287 IADGTAMTLR

-312 IIGSRE
+312 IVGGRK

-323 GSTTNDVVLMVQGND
+323 GSTSGDVVLVIQGND

-347 APLESSACTYNAT
+347 APLESSVCTYNAS
-360 DIMTKLGMSSS
+360 DIMNQLNMSSS

-394 KKEIVSRISADIE
+394 NKEIVSTIGADIATPRGGE
-407 APTEGEELSKQISC
+407 ALSKQIRC
-421 YEEEVAEAKITWD
+421 NTEEVAEAKIIWD
-434 KEIAGYYPD
+434 TEIAGYYPD
-443 TCKAQITFTP
+443 TCKAEITFTS
-453 ADGYIFTGNTVLNIN
+453 ADGYIFTENTEIVIN
-468 AEERNDGKVLNPDGT
+468 STVRNDGKVLNSDGT
-483 LTITVKFKLEK
+483 LTVTVEFALSK
-494 DKLISID
+494 DILLNIV
-501 FPEPITVANGTA
+501 EPDSITVANGTA
-513 YEDMNLPTQVAI
+513 YKDMNLPTQVTI
-525 KTKGSTIDK
+525 ETGGGSMDK
-534 ADVTWDTKSPV
+534 ANVTWDTTTPV
-545 RGSYDPAVI
+545 NGSYDPAIV
-554 TMQTVTLKG
+554 TEQTVTLKG
-563 NVSGLDNLDMNKVD
+563 DVAGLDNLDMNEKD
-577 PVTYITIIIWAME
+577 PVAYITITIRAME
-590 TVEAPTASVASGTY
+590 TVEVPTASVASGTY
-604 TKNQSVILS
+604 TKNQSVALS

-627 TEPDKTIG
+627 TEPGGTNG
-635 EIYTVPIAVTG
+635 EIYTAPIAVTG
-646 TAGESVDT
+646 TAGERVDT
-654 TIKAIAV
+654 TIRAIAV
-661 KDRMQDSEVQTF
+661 KERMQDSEVQTF

-681 PTPTPVPTSTPTPGQ
+681 PTPTPVPTPAPTPGQ

-739 PLTGEGNLNYTVR
+739 PLTGEGNLNYIVR

-778 GIALSISGQDVD
+778 GIALSISGQDVNK
-790 RNALNNLNSM
+790 NALNQLNSM

-808 LSDKIC
+808 LSDKIY
-814 STKETGSLKNLQLS
+814 STKEAGSLKNLQLS

-840 LHVNVGAEYAGNYAN
+840 LHANVGTEYTGNYAN
-855 LYRYNAQTGSLDY
+855 LYRYNTQTGSLDY

-942 SKIYPGQRIRLN
+942 SKIYPGQRIHLN

>member
-24 VVGIVPMAPG
+24 VLGIAPMAPG

-90 DGVEVDNAVIFATES
+90 NGVAGDNTVIFATES
-105 MTTGIF
+105 MTTGKF
-111 DSNNNSN
+111 DSNNNGN
-118 TYIEGNQ
+118 TYKEGNQ
-125 EYQVYPNHYGA
+125 EYQVHANHYGA

-166 TIITKDVLQG
+166 TITTKDVLNQK
-176 TDYTTSDKLYALAS
+176 DYTTSDKLYALAS
-190 EDQDYS
+190 KDQDY
-196 EDQGYYD
+196 Y
-203 KIYVGSNNEKKLDV
+203 KKMYVGSNNDKELDV
-217 HSYSND
+217 TLCGNNI
-223 KDFWLRTPCENRS
+223 DFWLRTPS
-236 QVNQAL
+236 DSLVNHAL
-242 CAYPNGGRVGGTTV
+242 CACPGLYRVGGILV
-256 KLSNGVRPASN
+256 QYSRGVRPASN

-277 AAPASGGAAY
+277 AAPASGGETS
-287 GKIADGTAMTLR
+287 GEIVDGTAMTLR

-312 IIGSRE
+312 IVGE
-318 IIAVK
+318 GKIIAVK
-323 GSTTNDVVLMVQGND
+323 GNTSGDVVLMIQGNN

-347 APLESSACTYNAT
+347 APLESSVCTFNASE
-360 DIMTKLGMSSS
+360 IVSKWNLSSS
-371 DFSKCKIWLET
+371 DFSECKIWLET
-382 TEDNVTYAVNAA
+382 TEDNVSYAVNAV
-394 KKEIVSRISADIE
+394 KKEIVSTINAIIDTPIGGQK
-407 APTEGEELSKQISC
+407 TSKQISC
-421 YEEEVAEAKITWD
+421 NMNEITEAEITWD
-434 KEIAGYYPD
+434 KEIAGYYPE
-443 TCKAQITFTP
+443 TSKAQITFTP
-453 ADGYIFTGNTVLNIN
+453 ADGYIFTENTVLNIN
-468 AEERNDGKVLNPDGT
+468 GEERKDGKVLNADGT
-483 LTITVKFKLEK
+483 LTITVEFELEK

-501 FPEPITVANGTA
+501 SPKPITVANGTA

-525 KTKGSTIDK
+525 ETKGSTIDK

-545 RGSYDPAVI
+545 SGSYNPTVV
-554 TMQTVTLKG
+554 TEQTITLKG
-563 NVSGLDNLDMNKVD
+563 DVSGLDNLDMNGKESVA
-577 PVTYITIIIWAME
+577 YITITIRAME
-590 TVEAPTASVASGTY
+590 TVEVPTASVASGTY

-627 TEPDKTIG
+627 TEPDKTNG

-661 KDRMQDSEVQTF
+661 KDRMRDSEVQTF

-681 PTPTPVPTSTPTPGQ
+681 PTPTPVPTPTPTPGQ
-696 SGNSDNSGSD
+696 SGNSDNSGSN
-706 NSNSGNSSSGSSTD
+706 NSNSGSSTD

-739 PLTGEGNLNYTVR
+739 PLTGEGNLNYTVW

-840 LHVNVGAEYAGNYAN
+840 LHVNVGTEYTGNYAN
-855 LYRYNAQTGSLDY
+855 LYRYNTQTGSLDY

-942 SKIYPGQRIRLN
+942 SKIYPGQRIHLN

>member
-1 MRRTKEMKKG
+1 MRRTKEMKQG

-24 VVGIVPMAPG
+24 VLGIAPMAPG

-111 DSNNNSN
+111 DSNNNGN
-118 TYIEGNQ
+118 TYKEGNQ
-125 EYQVYPNHYGA
+125 EYPVHPNHYGA
-136 SVLRQT
+136 SVLRHT
-142 LQGMVSVDNNTY
+142 LQEMVSADSNTY

-166 TIITKDVLQG
+166 TITTKDVLNQK
-176 TDYTTSDKLYALAS
+176 DYTTSDKLYALAS
-190 EDQDYS
+190 KDQDYY
-196 EDQGYYD
+196 Q
-203 KIYVGSNNEKKLDV
+203 KMYVGSNNDKELDV
-217 HSYSND
+217 TFCGNNT
-223 KDFWLRTPCENRS
+223 DFWLRTPCEKSSLLNH
-236 QVNQAL
+236 AL
-242 CAYPNGGRVGGTTV
+242 CACPGLYRVGGILV
-256 KLSNGVRPASN
+256 QYSRGVRPASN

-277 AAPASGGAAY
+277 AAPSSGGEASGE
-287 GKIADGTAMTLR
+287 IADGTAMTLR

-312 IIGSRE
+312 IVGGRK

-323 GSTTNDVVLMVQGND
+323 GSTSGDVVLVIQGND

-347 APLESSACTYNAT
+347 APLESSVCTYNAS
-360 DIMTKLGMSSS
+360 DIMNQLNMSSS

-394 KKEIVSRISADIE
+394 KKEIVSIISADIK
-407 APTEGEELSKQISC
+407 APIEGEELSKQISC
-421 YEEEVAEAKITWD
+421 DKEGVAEAKITWD

-453 ADGYIFTGNTVLNIN
+453 ADGYIFTENTVLNIN
-468 AEERNDGKVLNPDGT
+468 AKERNDGKVLNPDGT
-483 LTITVKFKLEK
+483 LTITVKFELKK

-513 YEDMNLPTQVAI
+513 YKDMNLPTQVTI
-525 KTKGSTIDK
+525 ETGGGSMDK
-534 ADVTWDTKSPV
+534 ANVTWDTKSPV
-545 RGSYDPAVI
+545 SGSYNPTVV
-554 TMQTVTLKG
+554 TEQTITLKG
-563 NVSGLDNLDMNKVD
+563 DVSGLDNLDMNEKESVA
-577 PVTYITIIIWAME
+577 YITITIRAME
-590 TVEAPTASVASGTY
+590 TVEVPTASVASGTY
-604 TKNQSVILS
+604 TKNQSVALS

-627 TEPDKTIG
+627 TEPGGTNG
-635 EIYTVPIAVTG
+635 EIYTAPIAVTG

-654 TIKAIAV
+654 TIRAIAV
-661 KDRMQDSEVQTF
+661 KERMQDSEVQTF

-681 PTPTPVPTSTPTPGQ
+681 PTPTPVPTPAPTPGQ

-739 PLTGEGNLNYTVR
+739 LEGLK
-752 GENRVATSVLQQL
+752 
-765 AGLRQTLAFHSGN
+765 QTLAFHSGN

-814 STKETGSLKNLQLS
+814 STKEAGSLKNLQLS

-840 LHVNVGAEYAGNYAN
+840 LHVNVGTEYTGNYAN
-855 LYRYNAQTGSLDY
+855 LYRYNTQTGSLDY

-900 ETAVHTDGEYIVKA
+900 ETAVYTDGEYIVKA

>member
-1 MRRTKEMKKG
+1 MKKG

-24 VVGIVPMAPG
+24 VVGIAPMAPG

-111 DSNNNSN
+111 DSNNNGN
-118 TYIEGNQ
+118 TYKEGNQ

-136 SVLRQT
+136 SVLRRT
-142 LQGMVSVDNNTY
+142 LQEMVSADSNTY

-166 TIITKDVLQG
+166 TITTRDVFNQK
-176 TDYTTSDKLYALAS
+176 DYTTSDKLYALAS
-190 EDQDYS
+190 KDQN
-196 EDQGYYD
+196 YYQ
-203 KIYVGSNNEKKLDV
+203 KMYVGSNNDKELDV
-217 HSYSND
+217 TFCGNNTY
-223 KDFWLRTPCENRS
+223 FWLRTPCEDRS

-277 AAPASGGAAY
+277 AAPASGGETS
-287 GKIADGTAMTLR
+287 GEIVDGTAMILR

-312 IIGSRE
+312 IVGE
-318 IIAVK
+318 GKIIAVK
-323 GSTTNDVVLMVQGND
+323 GNTSGDVVLMIQGNN

-347 APLESSACTYNAT
+347 APLESSVCTFNASE
-360 DIMTKLGMSSS
+360 IVSKWNLSSS
-371 DFSKCKIWLET
+371 DFSECKIWLET
-382 TEDNVTYAVNAA
+382 TEDNVSYAVNAV
-394 KKEIVSRISADIE
+394 KKEIVSTINAIIDTPIGGQK
-407 APTEGEELSKQISC
+407 TSKQISC
-421 YEEEVAEAKITWD
+421 NMNEIAEAEITWD

-453 ADGYIFTGNTVLNIN
+453 ADGYIFTENTVFNIN
-468 AEERNDGKVLNPDGT
+468 GEERKDGKVLNADGT
-483 LTITVKFKLEK
+483 LTITVKFELKK

-501 FPEPITVANGTA
+501 SPEPITVANGTA

-525 KTKGSTIDK
+525 ETKGSTINK

-545 RGSYDPAVI
+545 SGSYDPAVI
-554 TMQTVTLKG
+554 TKQTVTLKG
-563 NVSGLDNLDMNKVD
+563 DVSGLDNLDMNEKESVA
-577 PVTYITIIIWAME
+577 YITITIRAME
-590 TVEAPTASVASGTY
+590 TVEVPTASVASGTY
-604 TKNQSVILS
+604 TKNQSVALS

-627 TEPDKTIG
+627 TEPGGTNG
-635 EIYTVPIAVTG
+635 EIYTAPVAVTG

-654 TIKAIAV
+654 TIRAIAV
-661 KDRMQDSEVQTF
+661 KERMQDSEVQIF
-673 TYTIELPE
+673 TYTIELPV
-681 PTPTPVPTSTPTPGQ
+681 PTPTPTPGQ
-696 SGNSDNSGSD
+696 SGNSDNSGSN

-778 GIALSISGQDVD
+778 GIALSISGQDVNK
-790 RNALNNLNSM
+790 NALNQLNSM

-808 LSDKIC
+808 LSDKIY
-814 STKETGSLKNLQLS
+814 STKEAGSLKNLQLS

-840 LHVNVGAEYAGNYAN
+840 LHVNVGTEYTGNYAN
-855 LYRYNAQTGSLDY
+855 LYRYNTQTGSLDY

-900 ETAVHTDGEYIVKA
+900 ETAVYTDGEYIVKA

-942 SKIYPGQRIRLN
+942 SKIYSGQRIHLN

>member
-1 MRRTKEMKKG
+1 MKKG

-105 MTTGIF
+105 MTTGMF
-111 DSNNNSN
+111 DSNNNGN
-118 TYIEGNQ
+118 TYKEGNQ
-125 EYQVYPNHYGA
+125 EYPVHPNHYGA

-166 TIITKDVLQG
+166 TIITKDVLNQK
-176 TDYTTSDKLYALAS
+176 DYTTSDKLYALAS
-190 EDQDYS
+190 EDQDYY
-196 EDQGYYD
+196 Q
-203 KIYVGSNNEKKLDV
+203 KMYVGSNNDKELDV
-217 HSYSND
+217 TFCGNNT
-223 KDFWLRTPCENRS
+223 DFWLRTPS
-236 QVNQAL
+236 DSLVNHAL
-242 CAYPNGGRVGGTTV
+242 CACPGLYRVGGILV
-256 KLSNGVRPASN
+256 QYSRGVRPASN

-287 GKIADGTAMTLR
+287 GEIADGTAMTLR

-360 DIMTKLGMSSS
+360 DIMTQLDMSSS

-394 KKEIVSRISADIE
+394 KKEIVSIISADIK
-407 APTEGEELSKQISC
+407 APIEGEELSKQISC
-421 YEEEVAEAKITWD
+421 NAEEVAEAKITWD

-453 ADGYIFTGNTVLNIN
+453 ADGYIFTENTVLNIN
-468 AEERNDGKVLNPDGT
+468 AKERNDGKVLNSDGT
-483 LTITVKFKLEK
+483 LTVTVEFELEK

-501 FPEPITVANGTA
+501 SPEPITVANGTA

-525 KTKGSTIDK
+525 ETKGSTIDK

-545 RGSYDPAVI
+545 SGSYNPAVI
-554 TMQTVTLKG
+554 TKQTVTLKG
-563 NVSGLDNLDMNKVD
+563 NVSGLDNLDMNEVD
-577 PVTYITIIIWAME
+577 PVTYITITIWAME

-604 TKNQSVILS
+604 MKNQSVILS

-627 TEPDKTIG
+627 TEPDKTNG

-646 TAGESVDT
+646 TAGESVNT

-681 PTPTPVPTSTPTPGQ
+681 PTPTPVPTPAPTPGQ
-696 SGNSDNSGSD
+696 SGNSDNNGSN
-706 NSNSGNSSSGSSTD
+706 NSNSGSSTD

-752 GENRVATSVLQQL
+752 GENRVAASVLQQL
-765 AGLRQTLAFHSGN
+765 AGLKQTLAFHSGN
-778 GIALSISGQDVD
+778 GIALSISGQDVNK
-790 RNALNNLNSM
+790 NALNQLNSM

-808 LSDKIC
+808 LSDKIY
-814 STKETGSLKNLQLS
+814 STKEAGSLKNLQLS

-840 LHVNVGAEYAGNYAN
+840 LHVNVGTEYTGNYAN
-855 LYRYNAQTGSLDY
+855 LYWYNTQTGSLDY

-900 ETAVHTDGEYIVKA
+900 ETAVYTDGEYIVKA

-942 SKIYPGQRIRLN
+942 SKIYPGQRIHLN

>member
-1 MRRTKEMKKG
+1 MKKG

-105 MTTGIF
+105 MTTGMF
-111 DSNNNSN
+111 DSNNNGN
-118 TYIEGNQ
+118 TYKEGNQ
-125 EYQVYPNHYGA
+125 EYPVHPNHYGA

-166 TIITKDVLQG
+166 TIITKDVLNQK
-176 TDYTTSDKLYALAS
+176 DYTTSDKLYALAS
-190 EDQDYS
+190 EDQDYY
-196 EDQGYYD
+196 Q
-203 KIYVGSNNEKKLDV
+203 KMYVGSNNDKELDV
-217 HSYSND
+217 TFCGNNT
-223 KDFWLRTPCENRS
+223 DFWLRTPS
-236 QVNQAL
+236 DSLVNHAL
-242 CAYPNGGRVGGTTV
+242 CACPGLYRVGGILV
-256 KLSNGVRPASN
+256 QYSRGVRPASN

-287 GKIADGTAMTLR
+287 GEIADGTAMTLR

-360 DIMTKLGMSSS
+360 DIMTQLDMSSS

-394 KKEIVSRISADIE
+394 KKEIVSIISADIK
-407 APTEGEELSKQISC
+407 APIEGEELSKQISC
-421 YEEEVAEAKITWD
+421 NAEEVAEAKITWD

-468 AEERNDGKVLNPDGT
+468 TEERNDGKVLNPDGT
-483 LTITVKFKLEK
+483 LTITVKFEFKK

-525 KTKGSTIDK
+525 ETKGSTINK

-545 RGSYDPAVI
+545 SGSYDPAVI
-554 TMQTVTLKG
+554 TKQTVTLKG
-563 NVSGLDNLDMNKVD
+563 NVSGLDKLDMNEKESVA
-577 PVTYITIIIWAME
+577 YITIIIRAME
-590 TVEAPTASVASGTY
+590 TVEVPTASVASGTY
-604 TKNQSVILS
+604 TKNQSVALS

-627 TEPDKTIG
+627 TEPDKTNG
-635 EIYTVPIAVTG
+635 EIYTAPVAVTG
-646 TAGESVDT
+646 TAGERVDT

-681 PTPTPVPTSTPTPGQ
+681 PTPTPVPTPAPTPGQ
-696 SGNSDNSGSD
+696 SGNSDNNGSN
-706 NSNSGNSSSGSSTD
+706 NSNSGSSTD

-778 GIALSISGQDVD
+778 GIALSISGQDVNK
-790 RNALNNLNSM
+790 NALNQLNSM

-808 LSDKIC
+808 LSDKIY
-814 STKETGSLKNLQLS
+814 STKEAGSLKNLQLS

-840 LHVNVGAEYAGNYAN
+840 LHVNVGTEYTGNYAN
-855 LYRYNAQTGSLDY
+855 LYRYNTQTGSLDY

-900 ETAVHTDGEYIVKA
+900 ETAVYTDGEYIVKA

>member
-1 MRRTKEMKKG
+1 MKKG

-24 VVGIVPMAPG
+24 VVGIAPMAPG

-105 MTTGIF
+105 MTTGMF
-111 DSNNNSN
+111 DSNNNGN
-118 TYIEGNQ
+118 TYKEGNQ
-125 EYQVYPNHYGA
+125 EYPVHPNHYGA

-166 TIITKDVLQG
+166 TITTKDVLNQK
-176 TDYTTSDKLYALAS
+176 DYTTSDKLYALAS
-190 EDQDYS
+190 EDQDY
-196 EDQGYYD
+196 YD
-203 KIYVGSNNEKKLDV
+203 KIYVGSNNGKKLDV
-217 HSYSND
+217 LSYSND
-223 KDFWLRTPCENRS
+223 MDFWLRTPCENRI
-236 QVNQAL
+236 QLNQAL
-242 CAYPNGGRVGGTTV
+242 CAYPNPNRGWVGGTPV
-256 KLSNGVRPASN
+256 QLRNGVRPASN

-287 GKIADGTAMTLR
+287 GEIADGTAMTLR

-360 DIMTKLGMSSS
+360 DIMTQLDMSSS

-394 KKEIVSRISADIE
+394 KKEIVSIISAYIK
-407 APTEGEELSKQISC
+407 APIEGEELSKQISC
-421 YEEEVAEAKITWD
+421 NAEEVAEAKITWD

-453 ADGYIFTGNTVLNIN
+453 ADGYIFTKNTVLNIN

-483 LTITVKFKLEK
+483 LTITVKFELEK

-501 FPEPITVANGTA
+501 SPEPITVANGTA

-525 KTKGSTIDK
+525 ETKGSTIDK

-545 RGSYDPAVI
+545 SGSYDPAVI
-554 TMQTVTLKG
+554 TKQTVTLKG
-563 NVSGLDNLDMNKVD
+563 NVSGLDNLDMNEAD
-577 PVTYITIIIWAME
+577 PVTYITITIWAME

-627 TEPDKTIG
+627 TEPDKTNG

-673 TYTIELPE
+673 TYTIELSE
-681 PTPTPVPTSTPTPGQ
+681 PTPTPVPTPTPTPGQ
-696 SGNSDNSGSD
+696 SGNSDNSG
-706 NSNSGNSSSGSSTD
+706 SGSSTD

>member
-1 MRRTKEMKKG
+1 MKKG

-24 VVGIVPMAPG
+24 VVGIAPMAPG

-105 MTTGIF
+105 MTTGMF

-118 TYIEGNQ
+118 TYIEGNK
-125 EYQVYPNHYGA
+125 EYPVHPNHYGA
-136 SVLRQT
+136 SALRHT
-142 LQGMVSVDNNTY
+142 LQEMVSADSNTY

-166 TIITKDVLQG
+166 TITTKDVLNQK
-176 TDYTTSDKLYALAS
+176 DYTTSDKLYALAS
-190 EDQDYS
+190 EDQ
-196 EDQGYYD
+196 YYYQ
-203 KIYVGSNNEKKLDV
+203 KMYVGSNNDKELDV
-217 HSYSND
+217 TFCGNNT
-223 KDFWLRTPCENRS
+223 DFWLRTPCENRI
-236 QVNQAL
+236 QLNQAL
-242 CAYPNGGRVGGTTV
+242 CAYPNNGWVGGTTV
-256 KLSNGVRPASN
+256 QLSNGVRPASN

-277 AAPASGGAAY
+277 AAPASGSAAY
-287 GKIADGTAMTLR
+287 GEIADGTAMTLR

-360 DIMTKLGMSSS
+360 DIMPQLDMSSS

-394 KKEIVSRISADIE
+394 KKEIVSTISAEIK
-407 APTEGEELSKQISC
+407 APIEGEELSKQISC
-421 YEEEVAEAKITWD
+421 YAEGVAEAKITWD

-468 AEERNDGKVLNPDGT
+468 TEERNDGKVLNPDGT
-483 LTITVKFKLEK
+483 LTITVQFEFKK

-525 KTKGSTIDK
+525 ETKGSTINK

-545 RGSYDPAVI
+545 SGSYDPAVI
-554 TMQTVTLKG
+554 TKQTVTLKG
-563 NVSGLDNLDMNKVD
+563 NVSGLDNLDMNEAD
-577 PVTYITIIIWAME
+577 PVTYITITIWAME

-627 TEPDKTIG
+627 TEPDKTNG

-681 PTPTPVPTSTPTPGQ
+681 PTPTPVPTPTPTPGQ
-696 SGNSDNSGSD
+696 SGNSDNSG
-706 NSNSGNSSSGSSTD
+706 SGNSSSGSSTD
-720 SSADVKIVDWE
+720 SSADVKTVDWE

>member
-1 MRRTKEMKKG
+1 M
-11 LKRGLAIA
+11 
-19 LSAAM
+19 
-24 VVGIVPMAPG
+24 
-34 NVSRVQ
+34 
-40 AEESTESGLK
+40 
-50 ATVYATKDQL
+50 
-60 MNFSPDS
+60 
-67 SAKLVFGKNDQGNAQ
+67 
-82 EWYVLGKD
+82 
-90 DGVEVDNAVIFATES
+90 
-105 MTTGIF
+105 
-111 DSNNNSN
+111 
-118 TYIEGNQ
+118 
-125 EYQVYPNHYGA
+125 
-136 SVLRQT
+136 
-142 LQGMVSVDNNTY
+142 
-154 FSVAEKSLMQET
+154 
-166 TIITKDVLQG
+166 
-176 TDYTTSDKLYALAS
+176 
-190 EDQDYS
+190 
-196 EDQGYYD
+196 
-203 KIYVGSNNEKKLDV
+203 
-217 HSYSND
+217 
-223 KDFWLRTPCENRS
+223 
-236 QVNQAL
+236 VNQAL
-242 CAYPNGGRVGGTTV
+242 CAYPNSGWVGGTTV
-256 KLSNGVRPASN
+256 QLSNGVRPASN

-287 GKIADGTAMTLR
+287 GEIADGTAMTLR

-360 DIMTKLGMSSS
+360 DIMTQLDMSSS

-394 KKEIVSRISADIE
+394 KKEIVSIISADIK
-407 APTEGEELSKQISC
+407 APIEGEELSKQIS
-421 YEEEVAEAKITWD
+421 YNAEEVAEAKITWD

-453 ADGYIFTGNTVLNIN
+453 ADGYIFTENTVLNIN

-483 LTITVKFKLEK
+483 LTITVKFELEK

-501 FPEPITVANGTA
+501 SPEPITVANGTA

-525 KTKGSTIDK
+525 ETKGSTIDK

-545 RGSYDPAVI
+545 SGSYDPAVI
-554 TMQTVTLKG
+554 TKQTVTLKG
-563 NVSGLDNLDMNKVD
+563 NVSGLDNLDMTEAD
-577 PVTYITIIIWAME
+577 PVTYITITIWAME

-613 SATEGATIYYTTDG
+613 SATEGAMIYYTTDG
-627 TEPDKTIG
+627 TEPDKTNG

-646 TAGESVDT
+646 TAGENVDT

-681 PTPTPVPTSTPTPGQ
+681 PTPTPTPGQ

-790 RNALNNLNSM
+790 RNVLNNLNSM

>member
-125 EYQVYPNHYGA
+125 EYPVHPNHYGA
-136 SVLRQT
+136 SALRHT
-142 LQGMVSVDNNTY
+142 LQEMVSADSNTY

-166 TIITKDVLQG
+166 TITTKDVLNQK
-176 TDYTTSDKLYALAS
+176 DYTTSDKLYALAS
-190 EDQDYS
+190 EDQN
-196 EDQGYYD
+196 YYQ
-203 KIYVGSNNEKKLDV
+203 KMYVGSNNDKELDV
-217 HSYSND
+217 RSYSND
-223 KDFWLRTPCENRS
+223 MNFWLRTPCENRIML
-236 QVNQAL
+236 NQAL
-242 CAYPNGGRVGGTTV
+242 CAYPNNGWVGGTTV
-256 KLSNGVRPASN
+256 QLSNGVRPASN

-287 GKIADGTAMTLR
+287 GEIADGTAMTLR

-360 DIMTKLGMSSS
+360 DIMTKLDMSSS

-394 KKEIVSRISADIE
+394 KKEIVSIISADIK
-407 APTEGEELSKQISC
+407 APIEGEELSKQISC
-421 YEEEVAEAKITWD
+421 YAEEVAEAKITWD

-453 ADGYIFTGNTVLNIN
+453 ADGYIFTENTVLNIN
-468 AEERNDGKVLNPDGT
+468 DEERNDGKVLNPDGT
-483 LTITVKFKLEK
+483 LTITVKFELEK

-501 FPEPITVANGTA
+501 SPEPITVANGTA

-525 KTKGSTIDK
+525 ETKGSTINK

-545 RGSYDPAVI
+545 SGSYDPAVI
-554 TMQTVTLKG
+554 TKQTVILKG
-563 NVSGLDNLDMNKVD
+563 NVSGLDNLDMKEVD
-577 PVTYITIIIWAME
+577 PVTYITITIWAME

-627 TEPDKTIG
+627 TEPDKTNG

-681 PTPTPVPTSTPTPGQ
+681 PTPTPVPTPTPTPGQ
-696 SGNSDNSGSD
+696 SGNSDNSG
-706 NSNSGNSSSGSSTD
+706 SGSSTD

>member
-105 MTTGIF
+105 MTTGMF
-111 DSNNNSN
+111 DSNNNGN
-118 TYIEGNQ
+118 TYKEGNQ
-125 EYQVYPNHYGA
+125 EYPVHPNHYGA

-166 TIITKDVLQG
+166 TIITKDVLNQK
-176 TDYTTSDKLYALAS
+176 DYTTSDKLYALAS
-190 EDQDYS
+190 EDQDYY
-196 EDQGYYD
+196 Q
-203 KIYVGSNNEKKLDV
+203 KMYVGSNNDKELDV
-217 HSYSND
+217 TFCGNNT
-223 KDFWLRTPCENRS
+223 DFWLRTPS
-236 QVNQAL
+236 DSLVNHAL
-242 CAYPNGGRVGGTTV
+242 CACPGLYRVGGILV
-256 KLSNGVRPASN
+256 QYSRGVRPASN

-287 GKIADGTAMTLR
+287 GEIADGTAMTLR

-360 DIMTKLGMSSS
+360 DIMTQLDMSSS

-394 KKEIVSRISADIE
+394 KKEIVSIISADIK
-407 APTEGEELSKQISC
+407 APIEGEELSKQISC
-421 YEEEVAEAKITWD
+421 NAEEVAEAKITWD

-468 AEERNDGKVLNPDGT
+468 TEERNDGKVLNPDGT
-483 LTITVKFKLEK
+483 LTITVKFEFKK

-525 KTKGSTIDK
+525 ETKGSTINK

-545 RGSYDPAVI
+545 SGSYDPAVI
-554 TMQTVTLKG
+554 TKQTVTLKG
-563 NVSGLDNLDMNKVD
+563 NVSGLDNLDMKEVD
-577 PVTYITIIIWAME
+577 PVTYITITIWAME

-627 TEPDKTIG
+627 TEPDKTNG

-646 TAGESVDT
+646 TAGECVDT

-681 PTPTPVPTSTPTPGQ
+681 PTPTPVPTPTPTPGQ
-696 SGNSDNSGSD
+696 SGNSDNSG
-706 NSNSGNSSSGSSTD
+706 SGSSTD

>member
-1 MRRTKEMKKG
+1 MKQG

-24 VVGIVPMAPG
+24 VVGIAPIAPG

-67 SAKLVFGKNDQGNAQ
+67 SAKLVFGKNNQGNAQ

-90 DGVEVDNAVIFATES
+90 NGVAGDNTVIFATES
-105 MTTGIF
+105 MTTGKF
-111 DSNNNSN
+111 DSNNNGN
-118 TYIEGNQ
+118 TYKEGNQ
-125 EYQVYPNHYGA
+125 EYQVHANHYGA

-166 TIITKDVLQG
+166 TITTKDVLNQK
-176 TDYTTSDKLYALAS
+176 DYTTSDKLYALAS
-190 EDQDYS
+190 KDQDY
-196 EDQGYYD
+196 Y
-203 KIYVGSNNEKKLDV
+203 KKMYVGSNNDKELDV
-217 HSYSND
+217 TLCGNNI
-223 KDFWLRTPCENRS
+223 DFWLRTPS
-236 QVNQAL
+236 DSLVNHAL
-242 CAYPNGGRVGGTTV
+242 CACPGLYRVGGILV
-256 KLSNGVRPASN
+256 QYSRGVRPASN

-277 AAPASGGAAY
+277 AAPSSGGEASGE
-287 GKIADGTAMTLR
+287 IADGTAMTLR

-312 IIGSRE
+312 IVGGRK

-323 GSTTNDVVLMVQGND
+323 GSTSGDVVLVIQGND

-347 APLESSACTYNAT
+347 APLESSVCTYNAS
-360 DIMTKLGMSSS
+360 DIMNQLNMSSS

-394 KKEIVSRISADIE
+394 NKEIVSTIGADIATPRGGE
-407 APTEGEELSKQISC
+407 ALSKQISC
-421 YEEEVAEAKITWD
+421 NTEEVAEAKIIWD
-434 KEIAGYYPD
+434 TEIAGYYPD
-443 TCKAQITFTP
+443 TCKAEITFAP
-453 ADGYIFTGNTVLNIN
+453 ADGYIFTENTEIVIN
-468 AEERNDGKVLNPDGT
+468 STVRNDGKVLNSDGT
-483 LTITVKFKLEK
+483 LTVTVEFVLSK
-494 DKLISID
+494 DTLLNIV
-501 FPEPITVANGTA
+501 EPDSITVANGTA
-513 YEDMNLPTQVAI
+513 YKDMNLPTQVTI
-525 KTKGSTIDK
+525 ETGGGSMDK
-534 ADVTWDTKSPV
+534 ANVTWDTTTPV
-545 RGSYDPAVI
+545 NGSYNPAVI
-554 TMQTVTLKG
+554 TKQTVTLKG
-563 NVSGLDNLDMNKVD
+563 NVSGLDNLDMNGKESVA
-577 PVTYITIIIWAME
+577 YITITIRAME
-590 TVEAPTASVASGTY
+590 TVEVPTASVASGTY
-604 TKNQSVILS
+604 TKNQSVALS

-627 TEPDKTIG
+627 TEPGGTNG
-635 EIYTVPIAVTG
+635 EIYTAPIAVTG

-654 TIKAIAV
+654 TIRAIAV
-661 KDRMQDSEVQTF
+661 KERMQDSEVQTF
-673 TYTIELPE
+673 TYTIELPK
-681 PTPTPVPTSTPTPGQ
+681 PTPTPTPGQ
-696 SGNSDNSGSD
+696 SGNSDNSGSN

-752 GENRVATSVLQQL
+752 GENRVATSVLRQL

-814 STKETGSLKNLQLS
+814 STKGAGSLKNLQLS
-828 VYDSGAFAVLVN
+828 VYDSDAFAVLVN

>member
-24 VVGIVPMAPG
+24 VVGIAPMAPG

-60 MNFSPDS
+60 MNFSPDN
-67 SAKLVFGKNDQGNAQ
+67 SAKLVFGKNDQENAQ

-90 DGVEVDNAVIFATES
+90 NGVAGDNTVIFATES
-105 MTTGIF
+105 MKTGEF
-111 DSNNNSN
+111 DSHNNSN
-118 TYIEGNQ
+118 TYIEGNK
-125 EYQVYPNHYGA
+125 EYPVHPNHYGA
-136 SVLRQT
+136 SVLRHT
-142 LQGMVSVDNNTY
+142 LQEMVSADSNTY

-166 TIITKDVLQG
+166 TITTKDVLNQK
-176 TDYTTSDKLYALAS
+176 DYTTSDKLYALAS
-190 EDQDYS
+190 EDQDY
-196 EDQGYYD
+196 YD
-203 KIYVGSNNEKKLDV
+203 KIYVGSNNDKKLDV

-223 KDFWLRTPCENRS
+223 MNFWLRTPCENRIM
-236 QVNQAL
+236 VNQAL
-242 CAYPNGGRVGGTTV
+242 CAYPNSGWVGGTTV
-256 KLSNGVRPASN
+256 QLSNGVRPASN

-287 GKIADGTAMTLR
+287 GEIADGTAMTLR

-360 DIMTKLGMSSS
+360 DIMTQLDMSSS

-394 KKEIVSRISADIE
+394 KKEIVSIISADIK
-407 APTEGEELSKQISC
+407 APIEGEELSKQISC
-421 YEEEVAEAKITWD
+421 YAEGVAEAKITWD

-453 ADGYIFTGNTVLNIN
+453 ADGYIFTENTVLNIN

-483 LTITVKFKLEK
+483 LTITVKFEFEK

-525 KTKGSTIDK
+525 ETKGSTINK

-545 RGSYDPAVI
+545 SGSYDPAVI
-554 TMQTVTLKG
+554 TKQTVTLKG
-563 NVSGLDNLDMNKVD
+563 NVSGLDNLDMKEVD
-577 PVTYITIIIWAME
+577 PVTYITITIWAME

-627 TEPDKTIG
+627 TEPDKTNG

-646 TAGESVDT
+646 TAGECVDT

-661 KDRMQDSEVQTF
+661 KDRMQDSEVRTF

-681 PTPTPVPTSTPTPGQ
+681 PTPTPVPTPTPTPGQ
-696 SGNSDNSGSD
+696 SGNSDNSG
-706 NSNSGNSSSGSSTD
+706 SGSSTD

>member
-1 MRRTKEMKKG
+1 MKKG

-105 MTTGIF
+105 MTTGMF
-111 DSNNNSN
+111 DSNNNGN
-118 TYIEGNQ
+118 TYKEGNQ
-125 EYQVYPNHYGA
+125 EYPVHPNHYGA

-166 TIITKDVLQG
+166 TIITKDVLNQK
-176 TDYTTSDKLYALAS
+176 DYTTSDKLYALAS
-190 EDQDYS
+190 EDQDYY
-196 EDQGYYD
+196 Q
-203 KIYVGSNNEKKLDV
+203 KMYVGSNNDKELDV
-217 HSYSND
+217 TFCGNNT
-223 KDFWLRTPCENRS
+223 DFWLRTPS
-236 QVNQAL
+236 DSLVNHAL
-242 CAYPNGGRVGGTTV
+242 CACPGLYRVGGILV
-256 KLSNGVRPASN
+256 QYSRGVRPASN

-287 GKIADGTAMTLR
+287 GEIADGTAMTLR

-360 DIMTKLGMSSS
+360 DIMTQLDMSSS

-394 KKEIVSRISADIE
+394 KKEIVSIISADIK
-407 APTEGEELSKQISC
+407 APIEGEELSKQISC
-421 YEEEVAEAKITWD
+421 NAEEVAEAKITWD

-453 ADGYIFTGNTVLNIN
+453 ADGYIFTENTVLNIN
-468 AEERNDGKVLNPDGT
+468 TEERNDGKVLNSDGT
-483 LTITVKFKLEK
+483 LTVTVEFELEK

-501 FPEPITVANGTA
+501 SPEPITVANGTA

-525 KTKGSTIDK
+525 ETKGSTIDK

-545 RGSYDPAVI
+545 SGSYNPAVI
-554 TMQTVTLKG
+554 TKQTVTLKG
-563 NVSGLDNLDMNKVD
+563 NVSGLDNLDMKEVD
-577 PVTYITIIIWAME
+577 PVTYITITIWAME

-627 TEPDKTIG
+627 TEPDKTNG

-646 TAGESVDT
+646 TAGECVDT

-681 PTPTPVPTSTPTPGQ
+681 PTPTPVPTPTPTPGQ
-696 SGNSDNSGSD
+696 SGNSDNSG
-706 NSNSGNSSSGSSTD
+706 SGSSTD

>member
-1 MRRTKEMKKG
+1 MKKG

-24 VVGIVPMAPG
+24 VVGIAPMAPG

-67 SAKLVFGKNDQGNAQ
+67 SAKLVFGKNDQENAQ

-90 DGVEVDNAVIFATES
+90 NGVAGDNTVIFATES
-105 MTTGIF
+105 MKTGKF

-118 TYIEGNQ
+118 TYIEGNK
-125 EYQVYPNHYGA
+125 EYPVHPNHYGA
-136 SVLRQT
+136 SALRHT
-142 LQGMVSVDNNTY
+142 LQEMVSADNNTY

-166 TIITKDVLQG
+166 TITTKDVLNQK
-176 TDYTTSDKLYALAS
+176 DYTTSDKLYALAS
-190 EDQDYS
+190 EDQ
-196 EDQGYYD
+196 YYYQ
-203 KIYVGSNNEKKLDV
+203 KMYVGSNNDKELDV
-217 HSYSND
+217 TFCGNNT
-223 KDFWLRTPCENRS
+223 DFWLRTPCENRI
-236 QVNQAL
+236 QLNEAL
-242 CAYPNGGRVGGTTV
+242 CAYPNNGWVGGTTV
-256 KLSNGVRPASN
+256 QLSNGVRPASN

-277 AAPASGGAAY
+277 AAPASDGAAY
-287 GKIADGTAMTLR
+287 GEIADGTAMTLR

-360 DIMTKLGMSSS
+360 DIMPQLDMSSS

-394 KKEIVSRISADIE
+394 KKEIVSTISAEIK
-407 APTEGEELSKQISC
+407 APIEGEELSKQISC
-421 YEEEVAEAKITWD
+421 YAEGVAEAKITWD

-468 AEERNDGKVLNPDGT
+468 TEERNDGKVLNPDGT
-483 LTITVKFKLEK
+483 LTITVKFEFKK

-525 KTKGSTIDK
+525 ETKGSTINK

-545 RGSYDPAVI
+545 SGSYDPAVI
-554 TMQTVTLKG
+554 TKQTVTLKG
-563 NVSGLDNLDMNKVD
+563 NVSGLDNLDMKEVD
-577 PVTYITIIIWAME
+577 PVTYITITIWAME

-627 TEPDKTIG
+627 TEPDKTNG

-673 TYTIELPE
+673 TYTIELSE
-681 PTPTPVPTSTPTPGQ
+681 PTPTPVPTPTPTPGQ
-696 SGNSDNSGSD
+696 SGNSDNSG
-706 NSNSGNSSSGSSTD
+706 SGSSTD

>member
-24 VVGIVPMAPG
+24 VVGIAPMAPG

-50 ATVYATKDQL
+50 VTVYATKDQL
-60 MNFSPDS
+60 MNFSPDN
-67 SAKLVFGKNDQGNAQ
+67 SAKLVFGKNDQENAQ

-90 DGVEVDNAVIFATES
+90 NGVAGDNTVIFATES
-105 MTTGIF
+105 MKTGEF
-111 DSNNNSN
+111 DSHNNSN
-118 TYIEGNQ
+118 TYIEGNK
-125 EYQVYPNHYGA
+125 EYPVHPNHYGA
-136 SVLRQT
+136 SVLRHT
-142 LQGMVSVDNNTY
+142 LQEMVSADSNTY

-166 TIITKDVLQG
+166 TITTKDVLNQK
-176 TDYTTSDKLYALAS
+176 DYTTSDKLYALAS
-190 EDQDYS
+190 EDQDNY
-196 EDQGYYD
+196 Q
-203 KIYVGSNNEKKLDV
+203 KMYVGSNNDKKLDV

-223 KDFWLRTPCENRS
+223 MDFWLRTPCENRS
-236 QVNQAL
+236 KVNQAL
-242 CAYPNGGRVGGTTV
+242 CACLGLYRVGGILV
-256 KLSNGVRPASN
+256 QYSRGVRPASN

-287 GKIADGTAMTLR
+287 GEIADGTAMTLR

-360 DIMTKLGMSSS
+360 DIMTQLDMSSS

-394 KKEIVSRISADIE
+394 KKEIVSIISADIK
-407 APTEGEELSKQISC
+407 APIEGEELSKQISC
-421 YEEEVAEAKITWD
+421 NAEEVAEAKITWD

-453 ADGYIFTGNTVLNIN
+453 ADGYIFTENTVLNIN
-468 AEERNDGKVLNPDGT
+468 TEERNDGKVLNPDGT
-483 LTITVKFKLEK
+483 LTITVKFEFKK

-525 KTKGSTIDK
+525 ETKGSTINK
-534 ADVTWDTKSPV
+534 AVVTWDTKSPV
-545 RGSYDPAVI
+545 SGSYDPAVI
-554 TMQTVTLKG
+554 TKQTVTLKG
-563 NVSGLDNLDMNKVD
+563 NVSGLDNLDMKEVD
-577 PVTYITIIIWAME
+577 PVTYITITIWAME

-627 TEPDKTIG
+627 TEPDKTNG

-646 TAGESVDT
+646 TAGECVDT

-681 PTPTPVPTSTPTPGQ
+681 PTPTPVPTPTPTPGQ
-696 SGNSDNSGSD
+696 SGNSDNSG
-706 NSNSGNSSSGSSTD
+706 SGSSTD